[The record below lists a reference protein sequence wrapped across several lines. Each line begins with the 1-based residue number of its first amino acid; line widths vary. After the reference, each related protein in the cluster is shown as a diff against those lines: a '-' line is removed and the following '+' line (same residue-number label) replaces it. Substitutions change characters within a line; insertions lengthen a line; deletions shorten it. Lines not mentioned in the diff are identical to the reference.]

1 MSPVVQLY
9 ASIRLKQV
17 FNFYLFQTYKQVRK
31 FQFYCAEVCSK
42 TNRFCLSARI
52 KLNRI
57 LSMHLLI
64 QTQVLTGF
72 LYLHRL
78 LKLVVSEFVGL
89 GGIFCVI
96 PLLLQWV
103 WASLTFLSCVILFCY
118 REYFDKI
125 QMVMLLEMWLPRIIY
140 FWKKYSKIVSFIYNN
155 EWGAL
160 K

>member
-1 MSPVVQLY
+1 MVQLY

-17 FNFYLFQTYKQVRK
+17 FSFYLFQTYKQVRK
-31 FQFYCAEVCSK
+31 FQFYGAEVCSK
-42 TNRFCLSARI
+42 TNRFCLSVRI

-125 QMVMLLEMWLPRIIY
+125 QWLCY
-140 FWKKYSKIVSFIYNN
+140 
-155 EWGAL
+155 L
-160 K
+160 KCGYQE

>member
-1 MSPVVQLY
+1 MVQLY

-31 FQFYCAEVCSK
+31 FQFYGAEVCSK
-42 TNRFCLSARI
+42 TNRFCLSVRI
-52 KLNRI
+52 KLNRMLI
-57 LSMHLLI
+57 SMHLLI

-78 LKLVVSEFVGL
+78 LKVVVSEFVGL

-96 PLLLQWV
+96 PLLLRWV

-125 QMVMLLEMWLPRIIY
+125 QMVMLLERNTQ
-140 FWKKYSKIVSFIYNN
+140 K
-155 EWGAL
+155 
-160 K
+160 